1 MLVLA
6 FPVFPV
12 AKKFLPLLVL
22 LPALAH
28 ADPVARLKS
37 FYQTTPAMKAQFKQ
51 TVLDRKGQKVQEVTG
66 TMQLLRPG
74 KFRWDYQKP
83 YVQLIIG
90 DGRKIWLF
98 DPELSQVTVRPLDK
112 MLGSSPAA
120 LLAGSQEVEKAFTLK
135 DAGRQDELEW
145 VEATP
150 KEKDG
155 SFDHVLLGFK
165 GELLAEMELH
175 DSFGQTTVIEF
186 ARVERN
192 PKLNP
197 KAFEFTPPAGVDVV
211 GE

>member
-1 MLVLA
+1 MI
-6 FPVFPV
+6 PVIRIL
-12 AKKFLPLLVL
+12 LPLLFL
-22 LPALAH
+22 LPGLACGN
-28 ADPVARLKS
+28 PVERLKA

-51 TVLDRKGQKVQEVTG
+51 TVLDRKGQKVQEVSG
-66 TMQLLRPG
+66 VMQLLRPG

-90 DGRKIWLF
+90 DGQKIWLY
-98 DPELSQVTVRPLDK
+98 DPDLQQVTVRALDK

-120 LLAGSQEVEKAFTLK
+120 LLAGSEEVEKAFDLK

-155 SFDHVLLGFK
+155 SFDYVLLGFK
-165 GELLAEMELH
+165 AEQLAEMELH

-186 ARVERN
+186 SHIERN

-197 KAFEFTPPAGVDVV
+197 KDFHFVPPAGTDVI

>member
-1 MLVLA
+1 MLA
-6 FPVFPV
+6 QANPV
-12 AKKFLPLLVL
+12 
-22 LPALAH
+22 
-28 ADPVARLKS
+28 DRLKA
-37 FYQTTPAMKAQFKQ
+37 FYQTTPSMKAEFKQ

-66 TMQLLRPG
+66 FMQLLRPG
-74 KFRWDYQKP
+74 KFRWDYKKP

-90 DGRKIWLF
+90 DGEKIWLF
-98 DPELSQVTVRPLDK
+98 DPELNQVTVRTLEK

-120 LLAGSQEVEKAFTLK
+120 LLAGSTEVEKAFELK

-150 KEKDG
+150 REKDG
-155 SFDHVLLGFK
+155 SFEFVLLGFR
-165 GELLAEMELH
+165 GDQLAEMELH

-186 ARVERN
+186 LRIERN

-197 KAFEFTPPAGVDVV
+197 RSFKFVVPPGADVV

>member
-1 MLVLA
+1 VIS
-6 FPVFPV
+6 VV
-12 AKKFLPLLVL
+12 KNLLLLFFL
-22 LPALAH
+22 LPGLACGS
-28 ADPVARLKS
+28 PVQRLKD
-37 FYQTTPAMKAQFKQ
+37 FYLSTPAMKAQFKQ
-51 TVLDRKGQKVQEVTG
+51 TVLDRKGQKVQEVSG
-66 TMQLLRPG
+66 VMQLLRPG

-90 DGRKIWLF
+90 DGQKIWLY
-98 DPELSQVTVRPLDK
+98 DPDLEQVTVRALDK

-120 LLAGSQEVEKAFTLK
+120 LLAGSEEVEKAFDLK

-155 SFDHVLLGFK
+155 SFDYVLLGFK
-165 GELLAEMELH
+165 AEQLAEMELH

-186 ARVERN
+186 SHIERN
-192 PKLNP
+192 PKLDP
-197 KAFEFTPPAGVDVV
+197 KAFHFVPPAGTDVI

>member
-1 MLVLA
+1 MSS
-6 FPVFPV
+6 VFSV
-12 AKKFLPLLVL
+12 AKKLLPFFLLLPLL
-22 LPALAH
+22 AQ
-28 ADPVARLKS
+28 ADPVARLKA
-37 FYQTTPAMKAQFKQ
+37 FYQSTPAMKAQFKQ
-51 TVLDRKGQKVQEVTG
+51 TVLDRKGQTVQEVTG

-83 YVQLIIG
+83 YVQLIVG
-90 DGRKIWLF
+90 DGSKIWLY
-98 DPELSQVTVRPLDK
+98 DPELSQVTVRPLDR

-120 LLAGSQEVEKAFTLK
+120 LLAGSQEVEKAFELK
-135 DAGRQDELEW
+135 NAGRQDELEW

-165 GELLAEMELH
+165 GDQLAEMELH

-186 ARVERN
+186 ARIERN
-192 PKLNP
+192 PKLDSR
-197 KAFEFTPPAGVDVV
+197 AFEFKPPAGVDVV

>member
-1 MLVLA
+1 MNS
-6 FPVFPV
+6 VFSV
-12 AKKFLPLLVL
+12 AKKLLTLFLLLPL
-22 LPALAH
+22 LAH
-28 ADPVARLKS
+28 ADAVARLKS

-83 YVQLIIG
+83 YVQLIVG
-90 DGRKIWLF
+90 DGKKIWLF

-120 LLAGSQEVEKAFTLK
+120 LLAGSQEVEKGFELK
-135 DAGRQDELEW
+135 NAGRQDELEW

-155 SFDHVLLGFK
+155 SFDHVLLGFN
-165 GELLAEMELH
+165 GEQLAEMELH

-186 ARVERN
+186 ARIERN

>member
-1 MLVLA
+1 MFSV
-6 FPVFPV
+6 V
-12 AKKFLPLLVL
+12 KKYFTLLLLLLPL
-22 LPALAH
+22 LAH
-28 ADPVARLKS
+28 ADSVQRLKA
-37 FYQTTPAMKAQFKQ
+37 FYQGTTSMKAQFKQ
-51 TVLDRKGQKVQEVTG
+51 TVLDRKGQKVQEVVG

-83 YVQLIIG
+83 YVQLIVG
-90 DGRKIWLF
+90 DGQKVWLY
-98 DPELSQVTVRPLDK
+98 DPELSQVTVRSLDK

-120 LLAGSQEVEKAFTLK
+120 LLAGNQDMDKAFVLK

-150 KEKDG
+150 KQKDG
-155 SFDHVLLGFK
+155 SFESVLLGFK
-165 GELLAEMELH
+165 GDQLAEMELH

-186 ARVERN
+186 SHIERN

-197 KAFEFTPPAGVDVV
+197 KSFVFTPPAGADVV